1 MSETI
6 KKSIPKPME
15 FYSDG
20 RRFLQYGI
28 SPVKLAAIKAQQKNG
43 AKSAKRDPVIK
54 DGIPY
59 VRTAEG
65 KIVRLE
71 HFDPDTME
79 KFTLTPNT
87 VLTKEKADR
96 MREFAV
102 MPVVVDD
109 ECPELTD
116 DQISTI
122 LQKAIEQKKAQR

>member
-43 AKSAKRDPVIK
+43 AKSTKRDPVIK